1 MGDSVPYPGVS
12 GKAGTAGL
20 GDLQAFRARFYDC
33 LPARADALFELTDA
47 VLCSP
52 GPVTTLVDLSL
63 CPEHRRGHG
72 ALYEVQYVKGDFG
85 SWRLYL
91 DNWQTGSATYLP
103 VTTHGGSTAF
113 ANPTFTTTDLAD
125 LMDRLDRHRP
135 EISTDPAQP
144 RAA

>member
-72 ALYEVQYVKGDFG
+72 ALYDGVSSGAIDIKGLQFAIAALQLPRGGDG
-85 SWRLYL
+85 RITL
-91 DNWQTGSATYLP
+91 ATSP
-103 VTTHGGSTAF
+103 MTTRRGASRQDA
-113 ANPTFTTTDLAD
+113 
-125 LMDRLDRHRP
+125 R
-135 EISTDPAQP
+135 ES
-144 RAA
+144 